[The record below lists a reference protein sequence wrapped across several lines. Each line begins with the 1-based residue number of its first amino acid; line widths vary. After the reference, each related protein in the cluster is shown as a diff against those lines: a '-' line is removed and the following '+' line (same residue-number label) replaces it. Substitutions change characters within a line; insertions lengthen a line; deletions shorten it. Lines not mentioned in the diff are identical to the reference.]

1 LIITPLGAIFLIV
14 LVILG
19 CVLVYI
25 LIAGSAT
32 LRSYVI
38 ARALLTLPMVFILLT
53 LIFVVLR
60 ILPGDPIG
68 SQLGP
73 KGSAE
78 LKADLR
84 AQLGLDQPIGVQY
97 INYLGKILQLDLGH
111 SMVEARRPVIDE
123 LSERLPATLELII
136 PSFIV
141 MLLISV
147 MPGAL
152 AAHRHRRPVDYIL
165 RLWSIITYSMP
176 IFWLGLMLQ
185 LVFAVQLG
193 WFPLDHRL
201 DPLLEAE
208 LSNQLAK
215 LPFHTNI
222 MLIDTVLAGNWDA
235 FGNALTHL
243 ILPVITLSVVLS
255 GVFLRLTRTNMI
267 DTLQQ
272 DFVTASRARGVP
284 ERTVVYRHALRNA
297 FIPVLTLLGLQLAV
311 LLAGAVLTETTFS
324 WPGMGLYLFKRIT
337 ARDYTAVQGVVTVF
351 ALFVATTSL
360 LVDVLYAFVDPR
372 IRY

>member
-14 LVILG
+14 LAILG
-19 CVLVYI
+19 CTLVYI
-25 LIAGSAT
+25 LIAGTTT
-32 LRSYVI
+32 LRNYVI
-38 ARALLTLPMVFILLT
+38 TRALLTVPMVFILLT
-53 LIFVVLR
+53 LIFIVLR
-60 ILPGDPIG
+60 ILPGDPVG

-152 AAHRHRRPVDYIL
+152 AAHRHRKPIDYIL
-165 RLWSIITYSMP
+165 RLWGIITYSMP

-185 LVFAVQLG
+185 LVFAVQLD
-193 WFPLDHRL
+193 WLPLDHRL
-201 DPLLEAE
+201 DPLLEAQ
-208 LSNQLAK
+208 LADQLAK

-222 MLIDTVLAGNWDA
+222 MLIDTALAGNWAA

-243 ILPVITLSVVLS
+243 VLPVITLSVVLS

-272 DFVTASRARGVP
+272 DFVTAARARGVP

-324 WPGMGLYLFKRIT
+324 WPGMGLYLFRRIT